1 MVRTKLYNGCSHT
14 PMIERPQHPT
24 RGQFTP
30 EASQTQAPV
39 TFATEPARRAG
50 GGFTQTIRAARRH
63 AVLAVERIS
72 QPVRATY
79 GWPPARQFAK
89 QR

>member
-50 GGFTQTIRAARRH
+50 GGFTDHARFHSLHGQRSCGTGQ
-63 AVLAVERIS
+63 AIQRYRYDERL
-72 QPVRATY
+72 
-79 GWPPARQFAK
+79 
-89 QR
+89 